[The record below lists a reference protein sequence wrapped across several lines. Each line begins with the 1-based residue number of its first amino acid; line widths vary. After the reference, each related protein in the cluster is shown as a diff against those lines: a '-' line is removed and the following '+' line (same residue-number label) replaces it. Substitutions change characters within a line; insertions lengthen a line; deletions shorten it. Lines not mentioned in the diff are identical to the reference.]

1 MQDTRISRAIA
12 ETYHAKLTGAIESD
26 VIITGGGPS
35 GLVAAAKL
43 ASSGYNVTVLEKR
56 LAPGGGV
63 WGGAMGMNIAIV
75 QDEAVGI
82 LDEFGIRHED
92 RGGSLHSV
100 EAGELAAALCVNA
113 IQKGATFLNLL
124 AAEDVCVHNGR
135 VVGVVANQ
143 SMVLG
148 QLPVDPMTFSGAAVL
163 DATGHDAA
171 LVNSLRK
178 RGLMPTKSPDRF
190 LGEGPMDADAGERFV
205 VENTSEAFP
214 GLWVS
219 GMSVCATLGGPRMGP
234 IFGGMLLSGAKVA
247 EQIASSVG
255 SPR

>member
-1 MQDTRISRAIA
+1 MQDTAISRAIA
-12 ETYHAKLTGAIESD
+12 ETYHEKLTGAIESD
-26 VIITGGGPS
+26 VLITGGGPS

-43 ASSGYNVTVLEKR
+43 ASSGYRVTVLEKR

-82 LDEFGIRHED
+82 LDEFSIGHQD

-100 EAGELAAALCVNA
+100 EAGELAAGLCVKA
-113 IQKGATFLNLL
+113 IQNGATFLNLL

-148 QLPVDPMTFSGAAVL
+148 QLPVDPLTLSGSAVL
-163 DATGHDAA
+163 DATGHEAA

-178 RGLMPTKSPDRF
+178 RGLLPVESPEGP

-205 VENTSEAFP
+205 VENTSEVFP
-214 GLWVS
+214 GMWVS
-219 GMSVCATLGGPRMGP
+219 GMAVCATLGGPRMGP
-234 IFGGMLLSGAKVA
+234 IFGGMLMSGVRVA
-247 EQIASSVG
+247 EQMASAIG
-255 SPR
+255 NPR

>member
-1 MQDTRISRAIA
+1 MQDTDISRAIA
-12 ETYHAKLTGAIESD
+12 ETWHAKLTGAIESD

-43 ASSGYNVTVLEKR
+43 AAAGLRVVVLEKR

-63 WGGAMGMNIAIV
+63 WGGGMGMNIAVV
-75 QDEAVGI
+75 QDEALGL
-82 LDEFGIRHED
+82 LDEFGVQHKD
-92 RGGSLHSV
+92 CGDGLHAV
-100 EAGELAAALCVNA
+100 EAAELASALCLRA
-113 IQKGATFLNLL
+113 IQSGATYLNLT

-143 SMVLG
+143 SMLLG
-148 QLPVDPMTFSGAAVL
+148 QLPVDPITLCGTAVL

-171 LVNSLRK
+171 LVSCLRK
-178 RGLMPTKSPDRF
+178 RGLMPVATAEGP
-190 LGEGPMDADAGERFV
+190 LGEGPMDAAAGEQFV

-219 GMSVCATLGGPRMGP
+219 GMAVCATLGGPRMGP
-234 IFGGMLLSGAKVA
+234 IFGGMLLSGARVA
-247 EQIASSVG
+247 EQIAAAVKQ
-255 SPR
+255 PA